1 MVTDRATSPTGIGLK
16 LKETREAR
24 DLTQQDVCDSLNLLV
39 RVVDDMETENWT
51 RLPPAAFTR
60 GYLRSYAK
68 LLGIDPDAIVE
79 QFDAI
84 AVTAEPRQVLR
95 GEPAPRLSIDALVQK
110 QPGAVLSTAVA
121 LVVCC
126 VLVVLWAVWPDGGDS
141 STAPDRCR
149 STCARA

>member
-1 MVTDRATSPTGIGLK
+1 MVTDRATSPTGIGQK

-68 LLGIDPDAIVE
+68 LLGIDSDAADGDKMMSSVGGLATSWRSDAIWWSVS
-79 QFDAI
+79 
-84 AVTAEPRQVLR
+84 RN
-95 GEPAPRLSIDALVQK
+95 
-110 QPGAVLSTAVA
+110 
-121 LVVCC
+121 
-126 VLVVLWAVWPDGGDS
+126 
-141 STAPDRCR
+141 
-149 STCARA
+149 